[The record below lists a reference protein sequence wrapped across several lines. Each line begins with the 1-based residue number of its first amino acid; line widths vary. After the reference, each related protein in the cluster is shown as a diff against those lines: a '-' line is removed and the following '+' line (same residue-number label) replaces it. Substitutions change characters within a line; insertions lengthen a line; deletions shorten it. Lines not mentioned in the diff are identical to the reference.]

1 MIKISDI
8 QNHVWQTV
16 HAKVYFSHPFYSA
29 RKMKVAF
36 EDVLKVG
43 RIYDTISA
51 IVRTEFTIRF
61 HEDLI

>member
-16 HAKVYFSHPFYSA
+16 HDKVFFSNSFYSA
-29 RKMKVAF
+29 HF

-43 RIYDTISA
+43 RIYDAITQ
-51 IVRTEFTIRF
+51 IVRIEFTIRF
-61 HEDLI
+61 HEESRNLI